1 MKFAVL
7 IFLLVLGP
15 VAAGIYGAFQDQIAY
30 TVSPEFF
37 TKFRFPIYNI
47 SGDTNPR
54 LGAAIVGFKNSW
66 QVGLLLGGILSL
78 VGMIHY
84 DWIKMLKHTAYAFV
98 IALTVAFVFSLI
110 GLAMGAGDSEISSS
124 LNIID
129 KNHFLAVERMN
140 NFSKMGGVIGM
151 LLGIFYHVYSRNKD
165 KGLIAPITAGL
176 SEDLR

>member
-7 IFLLVLGP
+7 IFLLILGP
-15 VAAGIYGAFQDQIAY
+15 IVAGIYGALQDQIAF

-37 TKFRFPIYNI
+37 TKFRFPISNI
-47 SGDTNPR
+47 AEDTNPR
-54 LGAAIVGFKNSW
+54 WGAAIVGFKNTW

-84 DWIKMLKHTAYAFV
+84 DWLKMVKYSSFSFL
-98 IALTVAFVFSLI
+98 IALCSAFIFSLI
-110 GLAMGAGDSEISSS
+110 GLAMGAGDSEISSG

-129 KNHFLAVERMN
+129 KDHFLVVEKMN

-151 LLGIFYHVYSRNKD
+151 LLGIFYHVYHRNKD
-165 KGLIAPITAGL
+165 KELFVSSREGL
-176 SEDLR
+176 SDGGV

>member
-37 TKFRFPIYNI
+37 TKFRFPIFNVT
-47 SGDTNPR
+47 GDVNPR
-54 LGAAIVGFKNSW
+54 WGAAIVGFKNSW

-78 VGMIHY
+78 MGMIHF
-84 DWIKMLKHTAYAFV
+84 DWIKMAKHTLYAFL
-98 IALTVAFVFSLI
+98 IALVVAFIFSLI
-110 GLAMGAGDSEISSS
+110 GLAIGPGESEISSS

-129 KNHFLAVERMN
+129 KDHFLAVEKMN

-151 LLGIFYHVYSRNKD
+151 LLGLFYHVYSRNKD
-165 KGLIAPITAGL
+165 KALFDSSQRNSNRVA
-176 SEDLR
+176 